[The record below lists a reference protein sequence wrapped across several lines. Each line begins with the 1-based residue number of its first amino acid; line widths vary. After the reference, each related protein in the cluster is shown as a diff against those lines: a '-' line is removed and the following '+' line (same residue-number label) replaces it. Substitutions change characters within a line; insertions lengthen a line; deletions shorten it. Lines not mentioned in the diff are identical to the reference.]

1 MIMIQY
7 ASRGNWDKTRN
18 WLNKVG
24 KKLPEMSVLRKYAQ
38 RGVDA
43 LKNNTPVS
51 TGLTA
56 ESWYYEITEEKNG
69 IYKITWCNSN
79 LQNDWFNVALYLQLG
94 HATESGTWVE
104 GIDYINPALAPVFNR
119 MANEVWT
126 EYTTN

>member
-1 MIMIQY
+1 MIQY